1 MGELI
6 QQIASLVNNWIVV
19 IAFFV
24 LQYNLV
30 RRPQRWLSF
39 VLPAV
44 YVILAILNV
53 VQVVQAGEV
62 ILGGLFS
69 TALFTFFVGMITPV
83 LLLIIYFRRKDSLAT
98 TLITVFFVYLA
109 VELIIALV
117 VTIASVQM
125 LQNDAEINP
134 PPNVV
139 IEEPLQE

>member
-1 MGELI
+1 MGEMI
-6 QQIASLVNNWIVV
+6 QQIASLVNNWVVV
-19 IAFFV
+19 IVFFI

-44 YVILAILNV
+44 YVIFAVLNV
-53 VQVVQAGEV
+53 VQVVQAV
-62 ILGGLFS
+62 ILGGLFG

-83 LLLIIYFRRKDSLAT
+83 LLLIIYFRRKDSLAV

-109 VELIIALV
+109 FELIIALV